1 MSEIW
6 TYTPY
11 DVREWN
17 ALHAKGDML
26 GILKLERAQY
36 AWRDPYRHLSAEDW
50 RSIYDINVKKHGEK
64 ALEESKQAGIAHQ
77 NRLKRI
83 VEVLDKE
90 IEECQMP

>member
-1 MSEIW
+1 MGKIW

-17 ALHAKGDML
+17 ALHAKGDLL

-36 AWRDPYRHLSAEDW
+36 VWRDPYPHLSAEDW
-50 RSIYDINVKKHGEK
+50 QAIDAMNAKYGEK

>member
-36 AWRDPYRHLSAEDW
+36 VRRDPYPHLSAEDW
-50 RSIYDINVKKHGEK
+50 QAIDAMNAKHGEK

-77 NRLKRI
+77 SRLKRI

-90 IEECQMP
+90 IEECQTR